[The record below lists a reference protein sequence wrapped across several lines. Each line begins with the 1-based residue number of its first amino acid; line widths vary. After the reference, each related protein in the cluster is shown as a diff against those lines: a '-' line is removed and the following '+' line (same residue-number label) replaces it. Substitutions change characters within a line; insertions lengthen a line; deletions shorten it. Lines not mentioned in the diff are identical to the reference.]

1 MRGAYWFIELEGANT
16 MSETPAVRK
25 SDFISPAATQ
35 PAMRQARVDL
45 AAACRMAARLDWQ
58 EAVANHFSMAVS
70 ADGRQ
75 FLMNPLW
82 RHFSRMRASDFLL
95 LQVEAGAA
103 ADAPPV
109 DRTAWAIH
117 GTMHA
122 QLPRARC
129 ILHVHPPHATAWSCL
144 ADPAIRPIDQTS
156 ARFYKR
162 VAIDTEYGGMADN
175 VAEGMRLTRALADKS
190 VLIMGNHGVLVVGD
204 TVAGTFDALYHLE
217 RACRTL
223 LLAYSTGQPL
233 RVLPDAVAEKTALAW
248 EQQDDQAAEHFEQIK
263 ALLDASDSSY
273 RE

>member
-1 MRGAYWFIELEGANT
+1 
-16 MSETPAVRK
+16 MSEAAAGRSV
-25 SDFISPAATQ
+25 ISPGATLA
-35 PAMRQARVDL
+35 AMRQARIDL

-58 EAVANHFSMAVS
+58 EAVANHFSMAMS

-95 LQVEAGAA
+95 LEVEAGV
-103 ADAPPV
+103 APNSAPV

-122 QLPRARC
+122 HLPRARC

-144 ADPAIRPIDQTS
+144 ADPGIRPIDQTS
-156 ARFYKR
+156 ARFYQR
-162 VAIDTEYGGMADN
+162 VAIDTDYGGMADN
-175 VAEGMRLTRALADKS
+175 VAEGMRLMRTLADKN

-233 RVLPDAVAEKTALAW
+233 RVLPDDVAEKTALAW
-248 EQQDDQAAEHFEQIK
+248 ERQDEQAAEHFEQIK
-263 ALLDASDSSY
+263 ALLDATDSSY

>member
-1 MRGAYWFIELEGANT
+1 
-16 MSETPAVRK
+16 MSEASTGWKRGV
-25 SDFISPAATQ
+25 ISPGVMP
-35 PAMRQARVDL
+35 PAMRQARIDL
-45 AAACRMAARLDWQ
+45 AAACRMAARFDWQ

-70 ADGRQ
+70 TDGRQ

-82 RHFSRMRASDFLL
+82 RHFSRMRASDLL
-95 LQVEAGAA
+95 LLDVEAGAA
-103 ADAPPV
+103 TDAAPV

-156 ARFYKR
+156 ARFYRR

-190 VLIMGNHGVLVVGD
+190 VLIMGNHGVLVVGNS
-204 TVAGTFDALYHLE
+204 VAGTFDALYHLE

-223 LLAYSTGQPL
+223 LLAYSAGQPL

-248 EQQDDQAAEHFEQIK
+248 EQQGDQAAEHFEQIK
-263 ALLDASDSSY
+263 ALLDATDSSY